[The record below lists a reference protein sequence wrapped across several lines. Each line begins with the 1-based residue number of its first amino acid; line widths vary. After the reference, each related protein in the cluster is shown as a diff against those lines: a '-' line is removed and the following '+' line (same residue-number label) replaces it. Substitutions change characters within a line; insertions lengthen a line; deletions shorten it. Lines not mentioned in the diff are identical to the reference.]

1 MNSLFWH
8 DYETSGTDPA
18 RDRPLQFAGLRTDPD
33 LQPLGDP
40 VRLYCQPDPL
50 LLPHPAACLITGIS
64 PQRARREGARFESG
78 PRTAARPCDPDDI
91 YLAVR
96 ALHRRGDLLAAHL
109 RTLAR
114 YGALERTPD
123 SRLAEE
129 RPHLRLWSEALDRL
143 GDHLRAKGNV
153 E

>member
-1 MNSLFWH
+1 MPRPRLFPRPVSLPSTRPFSDAAEAWFW
-8 DYETSGTDPA
+8 YV
-18 RDRPLQFAGLRTDPD
+18 RT
-33 LQPLGDP
+33 
-40 VRLYCQPDPL
+40 
-50 LLPHPAACLITGIS
+50 
-64 PQRARREGARFESG
+64 QRARREGARFESG

-143 GDHLRAKGNV
+143 GDHLRAKGIV

>member
-50 LLPHPAACLITGIS
+50 LLPHPAACLITGIT
-64 PQRARREGARFESG
+64 PQ
-78 PRTAARPCDPDDI
+78 I
-91 YLAVR
+91 
-96 ALHRRGDLLAAHL
+96 
-109 RTLAR
+109 
-114 YGALERTPD
+114 ALERGAPFARQRAQHIRAGFRQLARLRHHARPPPGGN
-123 SRLAEE
+123 SRQMA
-129 RPHLRLWSEALDRL
+129 
-143 GDHLRAKGNV
+143 
-153 E
+153 